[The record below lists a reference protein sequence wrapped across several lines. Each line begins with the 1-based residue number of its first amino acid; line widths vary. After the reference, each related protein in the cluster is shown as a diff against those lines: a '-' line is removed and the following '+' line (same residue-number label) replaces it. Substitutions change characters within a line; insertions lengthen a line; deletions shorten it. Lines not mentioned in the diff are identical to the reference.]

1 MPEKPKSGWKGFP
14 SQDILS
20 LFNYGQVYNYQSL
33 PVVEEN
39 INNTKDEEN
48 PWNTEL
54 EHMTDKP
61 FTVGRKYIDSRFV
74 DDLSA
79 DKTKQRYFVT
89 TRMAVHA
96 IGLYTQNYLEK
107 MELLS
112 MLIALRAKRRNL
124 VDVAML

>member
-1 MPEKPKSGWKGFP
+1 
-14 SQDILS
+14 
-20 LFNYGQVYNYQSL
+20 
-33 PVVEEN
+33 
-39 INNTKDEEN
+39 
-48 PWNTEL
+48 
-54 EHMTDKP
+54 MTDKP

-79 DKTKQRYFVT
+79 DKTKERYFVT